1 MQLDTRIPLAS
12 LNRRPIRFAPESPIE
27 SLTAVAPAINALRG
41 VQQQQMET
49 AEAVRKRQAYQQFQS
64 EVAKAFPNGVKELA
78 RVFMTLGTTPQHF
91 EVGQKLMQAAMEEDE
106 RQKIFGGGAGGGGGA
121 PAMAKQPAA
130 MPAAA
135 PEAVPEMDFG
145 AAGGARPVN
154 AMMAQTAPA
163 PMGAPAAPAK
173 MLDYA
178 GRQYSSEQVEQML
191 QSRNPQL
198 QQLGR
203 SIADANK
210 PKTDREFA
218 PSEISRLQ
226 QEIAQLPAGDQR
238 RAPLEARIQMLT
250 TRPEPPKVEVQVPVY
265 NPDTKQ
271 IEFASREQISR
282 GGLLPTSAKPE
293 LPGLNEQQ
301 ASTATRRLLQ
311 RAQEIS
317 AVVSRNP
324 SAEAPGV
331 VETAVENLP
340 LISRATNL
348 VRSADRQVVASAQAD
363 VLDALL
369 YLATGAAYNKEQLE
383 QQKLAYIPSFSDS
396 SSTRALK
403 RQRLTQMIENAKVRA
418 GRAWSPELD
427 AALNALLESPAMK
440 AAPAAAGR
448 SPAPAPAPA
457 PAPSRAPAAGV
468 DRNNPLL
475 K

>member
-1 MQLDTRIPLAS
+1 
-12 LNRRPIRFAPESPIE
+12 
-27 SLTAVAPAINALRG
+27 
-41 VQQQQMET
+41 
-49 AEAVRKRQAYQQFQS
+49 
-64 EVAKAFPNGVKELA
+64 
-78 RVFMTLGTTPQHF
+78 
-91 EVGQKLMQAAMEEDE
+91 
-106 RQKIFGGGAGGGGGA
+106 
-121 PAMAKQPAA
+121 
-130 MPAAA
+130 
-135 PEAVPEMDFG
+135 
-145 AAGGARPVN
+145 
-154 AMMAQTAPA
+154 
-163 PMGAPAAPAK
+163 

-178 GRQYSSEQVEQML
+178 GRQYSSEQVGQML
-191 QSRNPQL
+191 QSRSPQL

-427 AALNALLESPAMK
+427 AALNALLESPAMR

-457 PAPSRAPAAGV
+457 PAPGRAPATGV